1 MADERMPGARAT
13 LELDHVSAR
22 SGAGTG
28 IRSLSFRVGAG
39 RVHGILGGPRSGA
52 SEALAVIGGYLRPE
66 AGRIELDGADLSLA
80 VARRED
86 AEALGIV
93 VLRGEPAI
101 VPGLSVAENVTLGN
115 ERPVAGLIRFGRMFE
130 RAAEELARVGL
141 ESVDVRARGSSLG
154 RAERQVVGFARM
166 LASGRK
172 IVLMDEPFRDLE
184 PSEADVVV
192 RGIVGLAAAGLIVVV
207 ASARVEPLLRVADAG
222 TVLAGGDASGTW
234 VAPAPADALGDA
246 GAGARAATPDAPEI
260 AGATPADARQIT
272 GAASGEATRLV
283 EAMVA
288 DVVVDRGEG
297 RPFGTAGAGIAG
309 REPALEILGW
319 TAAHPLDPG
328 RAVVR
333 DASLTVGAGEIVGL
347 AGLEG
352 SGAGELLLG
361 LFEKTAGSRV
371 QGAVRLAGVP
381 LAARN
386 PTESIAAGLV
396 LATERTTTYD
406 LGLIGGVPSRIS
418 PGMLGRLAR
427 LGVIDRDRS
436 YPEAAPVA
444 GLGGIAAL
452 FAGRGRGGGGAAAA
466 PSGSATGE
474 PAGTSIRNA
483 LAGWLAEGGTRPTAV
498 LLDHPTAGATDAL
511 AHEIH
516 GLIRRLADA
525 GTGIL
530 IASDDLGEIL
540 GTADRAYAMQDG
552 RITAELPVSGP
563 VTTSPAELLAPMVLA
578 NRR

>member
-1 MADERMPGARAT
+1 M
-13 LELDHVSAR
+13 SAR

-28 IRSLSFRVGAG
+28 IRSLSFGVGAG

-66 AGRIELDGADLSLA
+66 AGRIELDGADLALT

-172 IVLMDEPFRDLE
+172 IVLIDEPFRDLE
-184 PSEADVVV
+184 PSETDVVV

-207 ASARVEPLLRVADAG
+207 ASARVEPLLRAADAG

-234 VAPAPADALGDA
+234 VAGAPADALGDA
-246 GAGARAATPDAPEI
+246 GAAPVDALGD
-260 AGATPADARQIT
+260 AGAAPVDARQI
-272 GAASGEATRLV
+272 SGEAPGEAGRLV

-297 RPFGTAGAGIAG
+297 RPFGTVQAGAAG
-309 REPALEILGW
+309 REPALEVRGW

-333 DASLTVGAGEIVGL
+333 DASLTVSAGEIVGL

-371 QGAVRLAGVP
+371 QGDVRLAGVP
-381 LAARN
+381 LTARN

-466 PSGSATGE
+466 PSASATGE

-483 LAGWLAEGGTRPTAV
+483 LAGWLDGDGTRPTAV
-498 LLDHPTAGATDAL
+498 LLDHPTAGAADAL
-511 AHEIH
+511 AQEIH

-525 GTGIL
+525 GAGIL

-540 GTADRAYAMQDG
+540 GVADRAYAMRDG
-552 RITAELPVSGP
+552 RITAELPVSRP
-563 VTTSPAELLAPMVLA
+563 ATTTAAELMAPMVLA
-578 NRR
+578 DRR